1 MQVRSAKLP
10 DVPALVALG
19 QEFISEA
26 PNYSSRKFDANALRQ
41 NLESVVNGQGAIFVV
56 EAGTE
61 IVGGIVCLTAKDW
74 FNDDV
79 IAFEQVFYISPTYR
93 TTQASFLLIDA
104 FIAWSKN
111 MGASRIQCG
120 TTTGINT
127 RGCVRLYER
136 FGFTKYGTVLDMELK
151 A

>member
-56 EAGTE
+56 EAGAE
-61 IVGGIVCLTAKDW
+61 IVGGIVCLTTKDW

-120 TTTGINT
+120 TTTGVNT
-127 RGCVRLYER
+127 RGCIRLYER

>member
-1 MQVRSAKLP
+1 MQVCSAKLP

-26 PNYSSRKFDANALRQ
+26 PNYSGRKFDANALRQ

-61 IVGGIVCLTAKDW
+61 IVGGIVCLTTKDW

-79 IAFEQVFYISPTYR
+79 IAFEQVFYVSPKYR
-93 TTQASFLLIDA
+93 NTQASFLLIEA
-104 FIAWSKN
+104 FIAWAKH
-111 MGASRIQCG
+111 MKASRIQCG

-127 RGCVRLYER
+127 RGCIRLYER
-136 FGFTKYGTVLDMELK
+136 LGFTQYGTVLDMEL
-151 A
+151 

>member
-26 PNYSSRKFDANALRQ
+26 PNYSNRKFDANALRQ

-127 RGCVRLYER
+127 RGCIRLYER

>member
-1 MQVRSAKLP
+1 MRVRTAKLP

-93 TTQASFLLIDA
+93 TTQAPFLLIDA

-127 RGCVRLYER
+127 RGCIRLYER
-136 FGFTKYGTVLDMELK
+136 LGFTQYGTVLDMEL
-151 A
+151 

>member
-127 RGCVRLYER
+127 RGCIRLYER

>member
-26 PNYSSRKFDANALRQ
+26 LNYSNRKFDANALQQ

-61 IVGGIVCLTAKDW
+61 IVGGIVCLTTKDW

-111 MGASRIQCG
+111 MGVSRIQCG

-127 RGCVRLYER
+127 RGCIRLYER
-136 FGFTKYGTVLDMELK
+136 FGFTEYGTVLDMEL
-151 A
+151 

>member
-56 EAGTE
+56 EAGAE

-93 TTQASFLLIDA
+93 TTQAPFLLIDT

-127 RGCVRLYER
+127 RGCIRLYER
-136 FGFTKYGTVLDMELK
+136 LGFTQYGTVLDMEL
-151 A
+151 

>member
-26 PNYSSRKFDANALRQ
+26 PNYSGRKFDANALRQ

-79 IAFEQVFYISPTYR
+79 IAFEQVFYVSPKYR
-93 TTQASFLLIDA
+93 NTQASFLLIEA
-104 FIAWSKN
+104 FIAWAKH
-111 MGASRIQCG
+111 MKASRIQCG

-127 RGCVRLYER
+127 RGCIRLYER
-136 FGFTKYGTVLDMELK
+136 LGFTQYGTVLDMEL
-151 A
+151 

>member
-19 QEFISEA
+19 QGFISEA
-26 PNYSSRKFDANALRQ
+26 PNYSNRKFDANALRQ

-127 RGCVRLYER
+127 RGCIRLYER
-136 FGFTKYGTVLDMELK
+136 FGFTEYGTVLDMEL
-151 A
+151 

>member
-74 FNDDV
+74 FNDGV

-93 TTQASFLLIDA
+93 TTQAPFLLIDA

-127 RGCVRLYER
+127 RGCIRLYER
-136 FGFTKYGTVLDMELK
+136 FGFTKYGTVLDMEL
-151 A
+151 